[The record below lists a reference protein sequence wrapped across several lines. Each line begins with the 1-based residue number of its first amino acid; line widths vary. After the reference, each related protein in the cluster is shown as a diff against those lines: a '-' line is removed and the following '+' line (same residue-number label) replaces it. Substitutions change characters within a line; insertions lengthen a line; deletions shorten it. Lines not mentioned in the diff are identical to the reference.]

1 MILTGKAK
9 IAGVIGWPVS
19 HSLSPRLHG
28 YWLEQYGIDG
38 AYIPLAIAPE
48 NVTEVIRGLPKMGI
62 VGLNVTV
69 PHKEAA
75 FRAVDETD
83 ETAKCMGAVNT
94 ITVGVDGKLMGS
106 NTDGFG
112 FMAHLSATI
121 SDWAAGPVTVLGAG
135 GAARGICR
143 ALVDAGISEIRLC
156 NRTRARAETL
166 AAEFKGS
173 LLVCDWSEKESALDG
188 AGLLVNTTTL
198 GMVGAGTLEI
208 DLAELPETA
217 PVYDIVYTP
226 RVTPLL
232 QQAADRGNPTVEG
245 LGMLLHQARPGFA
258 AWFGIEPEVTPGLRD
273 FVLESLA

>member
-9 IAGVIGWPVS
+9 IAGVIGWPIS

-28 YWLEQYGIDG
+28 FWLDEYGIDG
-38 AYIPLAIAPE
+38 AYIPIAVSPE
-48 NVTEVIRGLPKMGI
+48 NVTEVIRSLPKMGI
-62 VGLNVTV
+62 AGINVTV

-75 FRAVDETD
+75 FRAVDEAD
-83 ETAKCMGAVNT
+83 AVAQSMGAVNT
-94 ITVGVDGKLMGS
+94 IVVGADGKLTGS

-112 FMAHLSATI
+112 FMAHLGATVPG
-121 SDWAAGPVTVLGAG
+121 WTAGPVTVLGAG

-143 ALVDAGISEIRLC
+143 ALIDAAVPEIQIT

-166 AAEFKGS
+166 ADEFGDR
-173 LLVCDWSEKESALDG
+173 VVVRDWDERNAALEG
-188 AGLLVNTTTL
+188 ASLLVNTTTL
-198 GMVGAGTLEI
+198 GMAGADDLEI
-208 DLAELPETA
+208 DLAALPTAA

-226 RVTPLL
+226 RITPLL
-232 QQAADRGNPTVEG
+232 AQAGARGNPVIEG

-258 AWFGIEPEVTPGLRD
+258 AWFGVEPEVTPALRD